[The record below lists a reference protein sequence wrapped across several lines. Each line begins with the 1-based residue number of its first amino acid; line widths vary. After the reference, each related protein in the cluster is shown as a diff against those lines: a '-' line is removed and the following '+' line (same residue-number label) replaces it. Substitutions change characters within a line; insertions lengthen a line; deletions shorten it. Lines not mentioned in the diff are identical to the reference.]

1 MHVIHFTEGA
11 TDPLKQFFARGAR
24 FVPLADG
31 FGDYHISCL
40 HLTAAGRIPKLPMTQ
55 DCTLLIVQ
63 GDLVFESSEP
73 SCRLE
78 LSAGVG
84 VVLEAGEQIGL
95 ESRKG
100 GILILVQG
108 HAMEAHECGVSTPQR
123 IAAPRWPGKCFAGDG
138 T

>member
-1 MHVIHFTEGA
+1 
-11 TDPLKQFFARGAR
+11 
-24 FVPLADG
+24 
-31 FGDYHISCL
+31 
-40 HLTAAGRIPKLPMTQ
+40 MTQ

-84 VVLEAGEQIGL
+84 VVLEAGEQVGL
-95 ESRKG
+95 VSRKG
-100 GILILVQG
+100 AILILVQG
-108 HAMEAHECGVSTPQR
+108 PALEAHECGVSTPQR
-123 IAAPRWPGKCFAGDG
+123 IAGQRWPGESLAGDG